1 MSIKLTSDAEQRL
14 IGNVLHGHSEA
25 FKALMD
31 GYGNYVM
38 CIVEQMIPYEAE
50 AREVVQDVFV
60 GAYRT
65 LRSYDAEKSSFST
78 WLTRIAYHKIADYQ
92 KRRSKAMLYIEE
104 HESLIAHVTDEMADS
119 IFKEATSKRI
129 EHLRLAIRRIP
140 PDDQTLLQLYYT
152 DDRPLKDI
160 AYILDRPPSYLAT
173 RLQRIRK
180 KLYIIIKELEQH
192 DDRQEI

>member
-1 MSIKLTSDAEQRL
+1 MSIKLTPDAEQRL
-14 IGNVLHGHSEA
+14 IENVLHGHSEA

-38 CIVEQMIPYEAE
+38 RIVEQMIPYEVE

-65 LRSYDAEKSSFST
+65 LRSYDTEKASFAT
-78 WLTRIAYHKIADYQ
+78 WLTRIAYHKIADHQ
-92 KRRSKAMLYIEE
+92 KQRGKTMLYIEE

-129 EHLRLAIRRIP
+129 DHLRLAIRRIP

-192 DDRQEI
+192 DDRKEI

>member
-1 MSIKLTSDAEQRL
+1 MSIRLTSDAEQRL
-14 IGNVLHGHSEA
+14 IENVLHGHSEA

-38 CIVEQMIPYEAE
+38 RIVERMIPHETE
-50 AREVVQDVFV
+50 TQEVVQDVFV

-65 LRSYDAEKSSFST
+65 LKSYDAEKASFAT
-78 WLTRIAYHKIADYQ
+78 WLTRIAYHKVADHL
-92 KRRSKAMLYIEE
+92 KRRDKTMLYIEE
-104 HESLIAHVTDEMADS
+104 HESLIDRVTDEMADS
-119 IFKEATSKRI
+119 VFKEATSKRI

-140 PDDQTLLQLYYT
+140 PDDQMLLQLYYT
-152 DDRPLKDI
+152 DDRPLKDL

-192 DDRQEI
+192 DDRQKI